1 MNLTRHALTI
11 GLIALSCNA
20 LAGKSTID
28 VATDSVDTSF
38 IIRDECSISVTAQ
51 APKEFTLSQLRR
63 HLRAADIT
71 ITPTC
76 GGKYLWAEMKEV
88 DSQGYGIARTDAGD
102 LASITWVQDG
112 NWNSGEGEKV
122 ARTIQQTVASQGVK
136 YPAVF
141 VTGGNYGL
149 PKKAG
154 EYKFGLT
161 AGYWVD

>member
-1 MNLTRHALTI
+1 MNFTKHALTI
-11 GLIALSCNA
+11 GLIALSFNA
-20 LAGKSTID
+20 LAAKSTVN

-38 IIRDECSISVTAQ
+38 IIQDDCAISVTAQ
-51 APKEFTLSQLRR
+51 SPKTFTLGEVKNQV
-63 HLRAADIT
+63 RAADIT

-88 DSQGYGIARTDAGD
+88 DSQGYGIARTDTGD

-112 NWNSGEGEKV
+112 NWDSGEGERV
-122 ARTIQQTVASQGVK
+122 AKTTKQTVASQGVP

-141 VTGGNYGL
+141 VNEGDYGL

-161 AGYWVD
+161 VGYWVE